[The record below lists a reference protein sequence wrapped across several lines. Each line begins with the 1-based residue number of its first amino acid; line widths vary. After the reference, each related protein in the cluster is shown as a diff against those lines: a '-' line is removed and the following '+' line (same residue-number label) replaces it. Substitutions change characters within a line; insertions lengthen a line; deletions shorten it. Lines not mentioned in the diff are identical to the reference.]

1 MLHVLNG
8 ESTAQTL
15 KQTRLAGEHLA
26 WKEALIWGP
35 TPAKTDLS
43 EWCRL
48 RADFLAGSN
57 ALDVDAEQC
66 FADLM
71 QQESVLGALAKHD
84 EVVFWFE
91 FDLFCQLNLIYLLG
105 KLRRQNLASTK
116 LSLIC
121 IGEFPG
127 IHDFRGLGQ
136 LNAEQLLSLFPVRQP
151 VTPEQIELAERAWNA
166 CCSSNPR
173 EIELLLAGDTS
184 ALRFLRPA
192 LGLHLRRFPSVRNG
206 LGHMEQMALDCIA
219 RGVTRFSEIFKE
231 WSAAE
236 PGYGLGDAQLWDV
249 LVRMVECRRPLLRLD
264 GNRSHCFSDHRQYLN
279 HVAFTLTETGQAVVA
294 GKRDLWE
301 VEPAELWLG
310 GVRLVPPNPRWRWDE
325 DQVALVG

>member
-15 KQTRLAGEHLA
+15 KQTGLAGEHLA

-57 ALDVDAEQC
+57 AVDVDAEQC

-105 KLRRQNLASTK
+105 KLRRQNLAATK

-136 LNAEQLLSLFPVRQP
+136 LNAEQLLSLFPARQP

-184 ALRFLRPA
+184 ALPFLRPA

-206 LGHMEQMALDCIA
+206 LGHMEQMALECIA
-219 RGVTRFSEIFKE
+219 RGVTRFSEIFKQ

-249 LVRMVECRRPLLRLD
+249 LHRMVECGRPLLVFD
-264 GNRSHCFSDHRQYLN
+264 GKNGLGFEENYPQLSHSS
-279 HVAFTLTETGQAVVA
+279 FTLTDTGRKVLE

-301 VEPAELWLG
+301 MAPKEHWLG
-310 GVRLVPPNPRWRWDE
+310 GIHLVPPKPRWRWDE
-325 DQVALVG
+325 ARQALAG